1 MLLFFRRKS
10 AARKSRGTAVARAF
24 ECAVIL
30 YGREV
35 TALEASTAQNG
46 TIAYFDALQVAVDKR
61 AGQGL
66 TWNVRYTFSKAINS
80 TGTQSFANISGA
92 GHTSTVEDIV
102 RDMKSLE
109 QFDTPQAFTI
119 GYRYEFPW
127 ARGARGILSWFPG
140 GWKLSGTTTFKSGT
154 PTHEMAFDTF
164 GKIINTANR
173 GRVIQF
179 LLRLQF

>member
-1 MLLFFRRKS
+1 MRGHSLRSRSYGLGGVDGPERHHRLFRCVAGCGGQARR
-10 AARKSRGTAVARAF
+10 ARTHLERPLHVQQSNQLDRHAVV
-24 ECAVIL
+24 C
-30 YGREV
+30 
-35 TALEASTAQNG
+35 
-46 TIAYFDALQVAVDKR
+46 
-61 AGQGL
+61 
-66 TWNVRYTFSKAINS
+66 
-80 TGTQSFANISGA
+80 NISGA

-154 PTHEMAFDTF
+154 PAHEMAFDTF

-173 GRVIQF
+173 GR
-179 LLRLQF
+179 